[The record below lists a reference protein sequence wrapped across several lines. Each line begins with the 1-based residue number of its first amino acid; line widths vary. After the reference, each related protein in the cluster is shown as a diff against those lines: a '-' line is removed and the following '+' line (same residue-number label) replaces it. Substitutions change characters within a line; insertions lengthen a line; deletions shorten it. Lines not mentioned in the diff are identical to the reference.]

1 MSRET
6 SPIFVNSQD
15 LDDDVIEIESSDDDD
30 IVALDTP
37 PPKPRAGKERQNKGK
52 RKMIITVDSDDDD
65 TGGGGGGG
73 GGAAGAGAA
82 VPKTQSLRDVLN
94 IFPDADHVHIH
105 AVRHPLFCSKSLDS
119 VDSCWSAHVDV
130 GICVLTV
137 YHPTQPLIILLGQ
150 SCFTQLL
157 NQASTTALHAGTIRD
172 DVTWV
177 VNKMM
182 EGYPKVSVAT
192 CMGSLHSSIPPSLPL
207 FFAVSLSVSV
217 SPFLFTEI
225 VISSPFDSRAV

>member
-105 AVRHPLFCSKSLDS
+105 AVRIIRHPLFYKVPGQCGLLL
-119 VDSCWSAHVDV
+119 VCECARRHLRAHCLPSDTTTDYTIGSIVLYTASQPGQHD
-130 GICVLTV
+130 CVARRNDT
-137 YHPTQPLIILLGQ
+137 
-150 SCFTQLL
+150 
-157 NQASTTALHAGTIRD
+157 
-172 DVTWV
+172 
-177 VNKMM
+177 
-182 EGYPKVSVAT
+182 
-192 CMGSLHSSIPPSLPL
+192 
-207 FFAVSLSVSV
+207 
-217 SPFLFTEI
+217 
-225 VISSPFDSRAV
+225 